1 MQMQQK
7 GTGTI
12 SQPCKNNNNNN
23 KNYAKKLQH
32 YIYAANKSVLLLM
45 YERSMQTNAEVV
57 TMTQ

>member
-12 SQPCKNNNNNN
+12 SQPCKNNNN

>member
-12 SQPCKNNNNNN
+12 SQPCKNNNNN